1 MKMKKAMSDGEVNEN
16 AYSRLMGDLDGIEA
30 AGMFD
35 EDSSGAP
42 QNNTDGIKMEAGGY
56 SIHVK
61 PMNGEQTKDM
71 PKVEDVPEE
80 DDELGKLG
88 L

>member
-1 MKMKKAMSDGEVNEN
+1 MKDKAMSDGEVNDFVFKK
-16 AYSRLMGDLDGIEA
+16 LMGDMDHIEA

-35 EDSSGAP
+35 EGPAGAP

-61 PMNGEQTKDM
+61 PMNGEQTQDM
-71 PKVEDVPEE
+71 PKIEKDTDEEE
-80 DDELGKLG
+80 DMKLG
-88 L
+88 M

>member
-1 MKMKKAMSDGEVNEN
+1 MMKKAMSDGEVND
-16 AYSRLMGDLDGIEA
+16 YVSKKMMDDLDGVEA
-30 AGMFD
+30 DVLFD
-35 EDSSGAP
+35 EEAP
-42 QNNTDGIKMEAGGY
+42 QDAKPEGVKVEAGGY
-56 SIHVK
+56 SVHVK
-61 PMNGEQTKDM
+61 PMNGEQVKDM

>member
-1 MKMKKAMSDGEVNEN
+1 MKFKKAMDDGEVNSS
-16 AYSRLMGDLDGIEA
+16 AWDKLFGDLDGIEA

-35 EDSSGAP
+35 EDSDAAP
-42 QNNTDGIKMEAGGY
+42 QHNTDGIKMETGGY

-71 PKVEDVPEE
+71 PKVMDGDKE
-80 DDELGKLG
+80 DDEIGKLG

>member
-1 MKMKKAMSDGEVNEN
+1 MKFKKAMSDGEVNDS

-30 AGMFD
+30 AGMFSD
-35 EDSSGAP
+35 DNAP
-42 QNNTDGIKMEAGGY
+42 QDSTAGIKIETNGM
-56 SIHVK
+56 SVHVK

-71 PKVEDVPEE
+71 PKIEDADEE